1 MNHAFSSCF
10 IAIYDQILYFGGR
23 NGFLRDCS
31 QTKYIFLVLGKWEC
45 SSVVK
50 NWTDDR
56 EVDGKYNG

>member
-1 MNHAFSSCF
+1 MLFRRVLLQFMTGFCM
-10 IAIYDQILYFGGR
+10 LGGR

-50 NWTDDR
+50 NWTADR